1 MLFTSL
7 GRSVLGETVPSV
19 GEQHIYL
26 KWTFTE
32 YKELLS
38 IGLDRIW
45 QIVHDDVSLMV
56 PFIES
61 VLLTVGYHRDL
72 YMVPFYFLF
81 TPTICQT
88 A

>member
-1 MLFTSL
+1 MIQKRHFTLLIIISF
-7 GRSVLGETVPSV
+7 
-19 GEQHIYL
+19 YL

-38 IGLDRIW
+38 IGLDRTW
-45 QIVHDDVSLMV
+45 KIVHDDVSLMV